1 MKKDKN
7 FIRDAKEITLDVHKS
22 KEKRVRDYIRQ
33 SGNPYR
39 IKVGELVIDMEY
51 AKDGK
56 SLQALMEEITLLEN
70 PDESERWTR
79 QS

>member
-51 AKDGK
+51 TKDGK